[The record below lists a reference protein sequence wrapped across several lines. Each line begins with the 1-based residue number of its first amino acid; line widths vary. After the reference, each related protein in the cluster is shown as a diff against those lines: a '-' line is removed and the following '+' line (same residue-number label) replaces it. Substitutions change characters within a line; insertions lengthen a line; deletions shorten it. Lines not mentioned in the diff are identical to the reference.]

1 MALWMYLSM
10 ALLLALSG
18 VLLLWAAN
26 RSGNASPATQRR
38 FNELLK
44 AGVRTGSS
52 EEGWILASAERMG
65 GKTLGK
71 IFVGS
76 DQEEMTRLLKQA
88 GWHAPRKRLV
98 FWSATWL
105 TPFALALLGGVF
117 GAADGDMT
125 GTQKMALMFV
135 AFVLGFLAPRYLL
148 RYRAAARRNALAR
161 EMPTAIY
168 LLRMLFDAGLSTE
181 HTIRVMHE
189 EGRVLMPNLSAELAG
204 VLQRFDAGHDR
215 AEALSEMA
223 APLEV
228 NELSDTVAIIKQVTR
243 YGGNIRESLASF
255 AKLIEERQQSTM
267 REYVNR
273 LSAKMSIVMMIFLFP
288 ALLIFLAGP
297 GFLALARG
305 LMNVAG

>member
-38 FNELLK
+38 FHELLK

-52 EEGWILASAERMG
+52 EEGWIMASAERMG

-181 HTIRVMHE
+181 HAIRVMHE
-189 EGRVLMPNLSAELAG
+189 EGRVLMPNLSEELAG

-215 AEALSEMA
+215 AESLSEMA

-243 YGGNIRESLASF
+243 YGGNIRESLANF
-255 AKLIEERQQSTM
+255 AQLIEERQQSAM

>member
-1 MALWMYLSM
+1 MELWMYLSM
-10 ALLLALSG
+10 ALLLALAG
-18 VLLLWAAN
+18 VLLLWTAN
-26 RSGNASPATQRR
+26 RSGNASPAAQRR
-38 FNELLK
+38 FHELLK
-44 AGVRTGSS
+44 TGVRSGSP

-125 GTQKMALMFV
+125 GTQKMALVFV

-189 EGRVLMPNLSAELAG
+189 EGRILMPNLSEELVG

-243 YGGNIRESLASF
+243 YGGNIRESLANF
-255 AKLIEERQQSTM
+255 AQLIEERQQSAM

>member
-1 MALWMYLSM
+1 MALWLYLSM
-10 ALLLALSG
+10 ALLLVLAG
-18 VLLLWAAN
+18 LLLLFAAN

-44 AGVRTGSS
+44 VGVRTGSS
-52 EEGWILASAERMG
+52 EEGWIKGAAERMG

-71 IFVGS
+71 IFAGS

-88 GWHAPRKRLV
+88 GWHAPRKRLT

-105 TPFALALLGGVF
+105 TPLAMVVLAVIVD
-117 GAADGDMT
+117 AVDGDLE
-125 GTQKMALMFV
+125 GKQKMALVFV

-189 EGRVLMPNLSAELAG
+189 EGRILMPNLSEELTG

-223 APLEV
+223 EPLEV
-228 NELSDTVAIIKQVTR
+228 NELTDTVAIIKQVTR
-243 YGGNIRESLASF
+243 YGGNIRESLANF
-255 AKLIEERQQSTM
+255 AQLIEERQQSAM

-297 GFLALARG
+297 GFLALGRG